1 MNASIDRHALSYK
14 IELIYRNQKL
24 GQIISLLIA
33 SYLAW
38 IAAEQVGAGK
48 ALLLWWLSTI
58 AIAIVR
64 LALAARYTRL
74 TQAEKEKNI
83 DAWVLRVRVGALISG
98 LIWGAGTLLITLS
111 GDIVLQLFTAFVMAG
126 MASGALPVLGP
137 DRFSYRA
144 YAWPIV
150 LAVIV
155 GVFDTDHMH
164 VAFSV
169 LSCLALIIFT
179 RGADHFRET
188 LDDTLRLEGE
198 KTKLLNSVNQAHEIA
213 DRSNRAKTEFLAN
226 ISHELRTPMNGI
238 LGLSDLLD
246 QENLTP
252 AQRDLLNPLRNSA
265 NDLLKLIN
273 DLIQLSALEA
283 GHVKPNPTPFALSDL
298 GSSLQATYF
307 QPCYTKGID
316 LLDRFDDNLPS
327 IVVGDIALL
336 QKIFVQLAG
345 NAIKFT
351 ERGSI
356 TLTARVQHLS
366 SNKVDVEFSVA
377 DTGPGISA
385 EILSALDGIF
395 VQADTSSSRRYGG
408 AGIGLRIARRLIELL
423 GGKLKI
429 ESEVGVGS
437 RFSFT
442 LPFEIAEA
450 HQLS

>member
-1 MNASIDRHALSYK
+1 MRKSVDRHALSYK

-24 GQIISLLIA
+24 GQVLSLLIA

-38 IAAEQVGAGK
+38 IAVEQVGADK
-48 ALLLWWLSTI
+48 ALFLWWLSAI
-58 AIAIVR
+58 AIAVVR
-64 LALAARYTRL
+64 LVFAARYMRL
-74 TQAEKEKNI
+74 AQADKEKDI
-83 DAWVLRVRVGALISG
+83 DAWAYRVRIGALVSG

-111 GDIVLQLFTAFVMAG
+111 GDIILQLFTAFVMAG
-126 MASGALPVLGP
+126 MAAGALPVLGP

-155 GVFDTDHMH
+155 GVFGTDHMH
-164 VAFSV
+164 MAFSV
-169 LSCLALIIFT
+169 MSFLCLIIFT
-179 RGADHFRET
+179 RGADHFSEM
-188 LDDTLRLEGE
+188 LDDTLRLERE
-198 KTKLLNSVNQAHEIA
+198 KTDLLNSVNRAHEAA
-213 DRSNRAKTEFLAN
+213 DRSNLAKTEFLAN

-246 QENLTP
+246 QENLTD
-252 AQRDLLNPLRNSA
+252 AQRELLTPLRASA

-283 GHVKPNPTPFALSDL
+283 GHVKLNPTTFALSDL
-298 GSSLQATYF
+298 GTSLQATYF
-307 QPCYTKGID
+307 HQCNTRGID
-316 LLDRFDDNLPS
+316 LLERFDNNLPA
-327 IVVGDIALL
+327 VVTGDIALL

-356 TLTARVQHLS
+356 TLSARIHELS
-366 SNKVDVEFSVA
+366 SDRVEIEFTVA

-385 EILSALDGIF
+385 DKLSMLDGIF
-395 VQADTSSSRRYGG
+395 VQADTSVSRRHGG
-408 AGIGLRIARRLIELL
+408 TGIGLRIARKLIELM
-423 GGKLKI
+423 GGSLKI

-437 RFSFT
+437 RFSFI
-442 LPFEIAEA
+442 LPFGLNDQHAD
-450 HQLS
+450 